1 MSKLKELVRIEAA
14 QSKSVNVELSV
25 SGAQSSKFVP
35 TSRSLETID
44 RIVESLTISD
54 SCRSFAITGP
64 YGSGKSSFAVFLRDL
79 ISSNSEISKSAKDQL
94 RSSSK
99 DHETRLDQV
108 LKSLGYPNKSFTV
121 GMATAMR
128 EPVGETIRRSLMN
141 ITNAQKKSLIDPT
154 TKKMLGDPNCSP
166 SIILSCV
173 SKVLETSPLL
183 LVLDEFGKN
192 LEAFKDSSVKADLF
206 ILQQLAELA
215 QSHTKNPLLIIT
227 LKHLAFNEYSSD
239 LEQASRRELAKVQG
253 RFEEIMFVENPAE
266 TRRLVAELFKPI
278 GKGIQ
283 KDASKWVK
291 DKSAAMTTAGL
302 SEVLEEEVL
311 AKSFPLHP
319 MNLACLPELCSRF
332 AQNDRTL
339 FAYLGSGDPRS
350 VATFIEQVDW
360 NPAKKISLARLDHLY
375 DYFVESVSTSI
386 STSDLSSRWIEIETR
401 IRDTAG
407 LSMTEVS
414 VLKTIGILNLISA
427 GGVYRASRDS
437 ITFAIADCTYSD
449 AGAEEVRDALK
460 TLLDNGV
467 IVYRDFAD
475 EFRIWIGTD
484 YPLQEKL
491 QNERSDARVK
501 KLDQLLEATTTLAP
515 LVASRHS
522 QSKGVLRI
530 FDRRFGRMSD
540 IASLEDDFERS
551 IDGHILLSVED
562 HIVPT
567 KTRLLTRIPVLVAVP
582 QNSQIVMESAVEVFA
597 LTQVSRHAELTNAD
611 WIARREIAER
621 LSHATTLLMSS
632 IQENWL
638 SEKTQWYRVTDTK
651 VELQQ
656 GLSLSSIL
664 SSVCDEVFSLCPEV
678 RNEMIARREV
688 TGQGA
693 RARRL
698 LSEAMLLHS
707 DQDRFAIEGFGPERS
722 IYEAV
727 FRKTEIHKKV
737 KSSGSFE
744 ICVPPKESS
753 WFPVAHMIKE
763 LFDSSKEER
772 LSIGHACEVLQLPP
786 YGLKMGLIPLLLLVE
801 IFRRGEAI
809 LLYEHGS
816 LVTQLD
822 DAIAERMIK
831 NPNHFSVKCIPETA
845 GSKEILSYYTEKLFG
860 PNGIENPTIIK
871 IGKQVFSEIRI
882 LPKYALGTREGLSDS
897 AIDVRSRIREAT
909 ELDVLLLE
917 VLPGAVNRMPI
928 DLQNRK
934 SAHESMI
941 TIDEISK
948 VYRELMTCYPRLLER
963 IQAVISTELK
973 LEHRPEVKN
982 LQKQTEIRAKRIIAG
997 AFEPNMKALA
1007 GALLKRETSDHA
1019 WLEHVAMVV
1028 AQGRPPFSWDDDQ
1041 FNLFQMA
1048 AKKFFG
1054 LFLRMSELA
1063 ELEEDELGAKGESV
1077 LLTITGSG
1085 GSEMRERFFLT
1096 ADEVVTRSKIIRGT
1110 ISELETTGLSTNDAY
1125 AAMISELVRNW
1136 KDLTLGD
1143 KA

>member
-1 MSKLKELVRIEAA
+1 MTKLKELVGIDAA

-44 RIVESLTISD
+44 RIIESLTISD

-79 ISSNSEISKSAKDQL
+79 LNSNIEISNSAKEQL
-94 RSSSK
+94 RASSGRHH
-99 DHETRLDQV
+99 DRLEQ
-108 LKSLGYPNKSFTV
+108 LLTSLGYPDKCFTV

-128 EPVGETIRRSLMN
+128 EPVGETIRRSLLN
-141 ITNAQKKSLIDPT
+141 IANAQRKTPIDAS
-154 TKKMLGDPNCSP
+154 TKKMLGESDCAP
-166 SIILSCV
+166 SVILSCV
-173 SKVLETSPLL
+173 SKILDTTPLL

-215 QSHTKNPLLIIT
+215 QSNTKNPLLLIT

-278 GKGIQ
+278 GKGLQ
-283 KDASKWVK
+283 KDASRWVK
-291 DKSAAMTTAGL
+291 EKSAAMTAAGL
-302 SEVLEEEVL
+302 AEVLEEEVL
-311 AKSFPLHP
+311 GKSFPLHP

-350 VATFIEQVDW
+350 VATFIDQVDW
-360 NPAKKISLARLDHLY
+360 NPPKKISLARLDHLY

-407 LSMTEVS
+407 LSLIEVS

-437 ITFAIADCTYSD
+437 IAFAIADSTYSD
-449 AGAEEVRDALK
+449 DGAGDVRDALE
-460 TLLDNGV
+460 TLLDKGI

-501 KLDQLLEATTTLAP
+501 KLDQLLSATITLAP

-530 FDRRFGRMSD
+530 FERSFGRIAD
-540 IASLEDDFERS
+540 IASLKDNFERS

-562 HIVPT
+562 NVVPK
-567 KTRLLTRIPVLVAVP
+567 KTHLSTRIPVLVAVP
-582 QNSQIVMESAVEVFA
+582 QNSQFVLESAVEVFA
-597 LTQVSRHAELTNAD
+597 LTQVSRHAESTNAD

-638 SEKTQWYRVTDTK
+638 SESTQWYRVSEKT
-651 VELQQ
+651 VEIQK
-656 GLSLSSIL
+656 GMSLSSIL

-698 LSEAMLLHS
+698 LSEAMLLHGE
-707 DQDRFAIEGFGPERS
+707 QDRFAIEGFGPERS

-727 FRKTEIHKKV
+727 FRKTEIHKKS
-737 KSSGSFE
+737 SSGSFE
-744 ICVPPKESS
+744 IRIPRKDSS
-753 WFPVAHMIKE
+753 WFPVIQIIKE

-786 YGLKMGLIPLLLLVE
+786 FGLKMGLIPLLLLVE

-822 DAIAERMIK
+822 DAIAERFIK
-831 NPNHFSVKCIPETA
+831 NPSFFSVKNIPETA
-845 GSKEILSYYTEKLFG
+845 GSKELLSYYSENLFG
-860 PNGIENPTIIK
+860 QNSIENPTIIK

-882 LPKYALGTREGLSDS
+882 LPKYVLGTREGLSDS
-897 AIDVRSRIREAT
+897 ASDIRSRIREAT

-917 VLPGAVNRMPI
+917 VLPGVVNRPPI
-928 DLQNRK
+928 DLQSRK
-934 SAHESMI
+934 SNHEAMI
-941 TIDEISK
+941 TIEEISK
-948 VYRELMTCYPRLLER
+948 GYRELMTCYPRLLER
-963 IQAVISTELK
+963 IQAVISAELK

-997 AFEPNMKALA
+997 SFEPNMKALA

-1019 WLEHVAMVV
+1019 WLEHVSMVV
-1028 AQGRPPFSWDDDQ
+1028 AQGRPPFSWDDDH

-1063 ELEEDELGAKGESV
+1063 ELEEDELGAMGESV
-1077 LLTITGSG
+1077 LLTVTGSSG
-1085 GSEMRERFFLT
+1085 NEMRERFFLT
-1096 ADEVVTRSKIIRGT
+1096 ADEVVKRSKLIRRT
-1110 ISELETTGLSTNDAY
+1110 ISELEETGLSTNDAY

-1136 KDLTLGD
+1136 KNLTLGE
-1143 KA
+1143 KV